1 MEPAELV
8 SDNKEHAKGLLRV
21 LDLGEEVRRETEGE
35 RDFGGLVEIRFE
47 DVSNKG
53 INTSAKNAN

>member
-1 MEPAELV
+1 MSVRTDDE
-8 SDNKEHAKGLLRV
+8 EHPERLLRV
-21 LDLGEEVRRETEGE
+21 LDLGQEVGRETEGE